1 MNEDVGAG
9 VDPQTL
15 TMGGAAAGCGHSRY
29 LLQWAVLRGSTREL
43 GPLGKDD
50 DPMIIASIL
59 KSKGSEVWT
68 IAPDATV
75 IETLHRMR
83 RERIGA
89 VVVSEDQIRIAGIIS
104 DRGIMDAMAD
114 RGVEVL
120 GERIDS
126 VMTRKVYTCSRDDR
140 VSAIMALMTNRRI
153 RHIPVVE
160 HDGRLCGLVSIG
172 DVVKHQLDEIQR
184 EAATMREY
192 ISGSR

>member
-1 MNEDVGAG
+1 
-9 VDPQTL
+9 
-15 TMGGAAAGCGHSRY
+15 
-29 LLQWAVLRGSTREL
+29 
-43 GPLGKDD
+43 
-50 DPMIIASIL
+50 MIIASIL
-59 KSKGSEVWT
+59 KSKGSEVRT

-75 IETLHRMR
+75 VETLHRMR

-89 VVVSEDQIRIAGIIS
+89 VVVSEDQTRIAGIIS
-104 DRGIMDAMAD
+104 DRGIMDAIAD

-120 GERIDS
+120 GERVDS

-153 RHIPVVE
+153 RHVPVVE
-160 HDGRLCGLVSIG
+160 HDGRLCGIVSIG